1 VHSLSLRAPS
11 SGVPCTR
18 SSNCCMHVH
27 TSEKKRASCRMDV
40 FCLGR
45 EKERYTPGKNI
56 VEQEGTS
63 VCMCVV
69 VTRTTSQCV
78 PECGEREHRTGR
90 RAPLCS
96 FQDGK
101 MCESAGRGEAGG
113 FSSIRKQMPRQ
124 KPGSTHT
131 DPASCVEFVQ
141 CNIFERHAGV

>member
-63 VCMCVV
+63 VCLCVV
-69 VTRTTSQCV
+69 VTRTNSQCV
-78 PECGEREHRTGR
+78 PECGEREHRTGQ
-90 RAPLCS
+90 RAPLCF
-96 FQDGK
+96 FQGGK
-101 MCESAGRGEAGG
+101 MCESAGRGGRLLVDYKIDATPKTWLHPHG
-113 FSSIRKQMPRQ
+113 P
-124 KPGSTHT
+124 
-131 DPASCVEFVQ
+131 CVLRRVRAVQ
-141 CNIFERHAGV
+141 HL